1 MIYNEDEGSRITLNA
16 QQNTSSRPS
25 ILPNRTDVTTNQG
38 QPIPTIIEP
47 IQESNVPSERT
58 DRPIS
63 EVSISPTLSPTRTPR
78 RNSDSTSASASHSN
92 PTLPLNHSVLEMPKP
107 LRQQL
112 DEAKQ
117 QISKSDFSWII
128 PKCQLDAIITY
139 ENVVS
144 DISLKS
150 PNLSSDEVR
159 TYAAIVVEKAKS
171 LYASLVLSNRNAS
184 VQELLDEEISDADL
198 PLMYWRPEKKQPGS
212 GQTSFST
219 SKGKLVT
226 SFEAWHEDYKL
237 KFAERQWSTLVKVF
251 DLGGHYELHKN
262 DLLPF
267 TPLEECE
274 DVHKHGAY
282 GKVYPARIHPS
293 HHKFKLNVSKNIQCT
308 SDPARLM
315 YSKTGVPGIGSCKRT
330 A

>member
-1 MIYNEDEGSRITLNA
+1 MNSELDQKGPMIYNGDE
-16 QQNTSSRPS
+16 SSRPS
-25 ILPNRTDVTTNQG
+25 TLPNQTDVTTHQG

-47 IQESNVPSERT
+47 IQGSNVPRERT

-63 EVSISPTLSPTRTPR
+63 EASISPTLSPTRTPR
-78 RNSDSTSASASHSN
+78 RNSHSTSASASHSN
-92 PTLPLNHSVLEMPKP
+92 PTLSLNHSVLEMSKP

-117 QISKSDFSWII
+117 RISKSDFSWII

-150 PNLSSDEVR
+150 PDLSDDKVHD
-159 TYAAIVVEKAKS
+159 YAKIVVDKAKS

-184 VQELLDEEISDADL
+184 VQGLLDEEISDADL
-198 PLMYWRPEKKQPGS
+198 PLMYCRPEKKQPGTA
-212 GQTSFST
+212 QTSFST
-219 SKGKLVT
+219 SSGRPVK
-226 SFEAWHEDYKL
+226 SFENWSEDYKL

-251 DLGGHYELHKN
+251 GLGEHYELNKN

-267 TPLEECE
+267 MPLEECE

-293 HHKFKLNVSKNIQCT
+293 HHEFKLNVSKNLQCT

-315 YSKTGVPGIGSCKRT
+315 
-330 A
+330 